1 MTSAPLQ
8 WKVTSKGE
16 KTTIIIIKEHEQLGR
31 LMFYMTEKI
40 LMDGIELVQ
49 EHPVTIV
56 YNRDTMELSIKY
68 RMQRLNKHGNFQFA

>member
-1 MTSAPLQ
+1 
-8 WKVTSKGE
+8 
-16 KTTIIIIKEHEQLGR
+16 
-31 LMFYMTEKI
+31 MFYMTEKI

-68 RMQRLNKHGNFQFA
+68 RMQRLNKHGNFQFAWINFHHTTTFIGIL